1 MNIKTVLIGG
11 ALIGMTTGCV
21 TQPGDDCSSNEARE
35 SLVKY
40 LKEEGGVKKIL
51 KLGYMNETEAR
62 QMMERINYSFD
73 TVGSTKKED
82 NNVLKCKGK
91 FVVEPKPDLQ
101 AELAKVAEEQSI
113 KGTMMKDY
121 GFKGIAERSGY
132 LPAGD
137 NKATFMVDFEVTRNK
152 AGKIVAEAD
161 WENTGYFA
169 DFMANI
175 AESLTHARRED

>member
-1 MNIKTVLIGG
+1 MNIKTALLGCVLIG
-11 ALIGMTTGCV
+11 LTTGCV
-21 TQPGDDCSSNEARE
+21 TKQGDDCSSNEARE

-40 LKEEGGVKKIL
+40 LKEEGAVKRIL
-51 KLGYMNETEAR
+51 KKGYMSETEAR
-62 QMMERINYSFD
+62 QMLERINFTFD

-82 NNVLKCKGK
+82 NNTFKCKGK
-91 FVVEPKPDLQ
+91 FAVEPKPDLEK
-101 AELAKVAEEQSI
+101 ELAKVAEEQASKGSMI
-113 KGTMMKDY
+113 KNY

-132 LPAGD
+132 LPSND
-137 NKATFMVDFEVTRNK
+137 NKATFMMDFEITRNK

-175 AESLTHARRED
+175 AESLTHKRRDD